1 MNSHIALTNDEAA
14 ATSAASNI
22 AGNRG
27 RTITL
32 LVFLTLLN
40 ILNFAD
46 RFLIQGFAVD
56 MIRDLHLSNLEF
68 TLLTGFVF
76 TTFYTV
82 MGLFM
87 GALADRVHRPRLIAV
102 GIFSWS
108 ALTAATGFA
117 NNFMQL
123 GLVRM
128 FTGVGE
134 AILTPAALGILGDR
148 FKQHQRA
155 FAAGFY
161 YLGAPIGI
169 GAAFII
175 AGTLGAV
182 TGWRNC
188 FFILGA
194 IGVVLT
200 GFLFLL
206 REPRNEQQ
214 IQQIQHTAS
223 ERPVTAVFA
232 EIRMA
237 LRASPA
243 VCLLILGGV
252 LVIFAQGAFVL
263 DQVWLVQEK
272 HLGRQHAQ
280 QLAGIMFIAGGV
292 LGSLLGGYLADL
304 LQARRAGGRI
314 WFLAL
319 IYLLGVPVGYIYR
332 LLDTTGMVFYICM
345 FIGSMMITIGYGP
358 IFACLQDL
366 VPVQLSSTMTAF
378 MILCM
383 TLFGTSLGNLTVGVL
398 ADVFRA
404 AGYDTPI
411 TLAVMVGMAPWLL
424 AIPCFVMA
432 ARMMETSGAR
442 GLTNGVTG

>member
-1 MNSHIALTNDEAA
+1 MNSQIALPKDSTLD
-14 ATSAASNI
+14 TSCSSSTI
-22 AGNRG
+22 GNRA

-46 RFLIQGFAVD
+46 RFLMQGFAVD

-87 GALADRVHRPRLIAV
+87 GALADRVHRPRLIAI

-134 AILTPAALGILGDR
+134 ATLTPAALGLLGDR
-148 FKQHQRA
+148 FRQDQRA

-175 AGTLGAV
+175 AGTLGAIID
-182 TGWRNC
+182 WRNC
-188 FFILGA
+188 FFTLGA

-200 GFLFLL
+200 GFLFFL
-206 REPRNEQQ
+206 REPRDEQDIKQ
-214 IQQIQHTAS
+214 AAS
-223 ERPVTAVFA
+223 KRPVAAVYT
-232 EIRMA
+232 EILQA

-243 VCLLILGGV
+243 LCLLILGGV

-263 DQVWLVQEK
+263 DQLWLVQERHMNQK
-272 HLGRQHAQ
+272 FAQ
-280 QLAGIMFIAGGV
+280 QLAGAMFIAGGV
-292 LGSLLGGYLADL
+292 LGALLGGYLADL
-304 LQARRAGGRI
+304 LQARRAGGRL

-332 LLDTTGMVFYICM
+332 LLDTTGTAFYISM

-358 IFACLQDL
+358 LFACLQDL
-366 VPVQLSSTMTAF
+366 VPAQLRSTMTAF

-383 TLFGTSLGNLTVGVL
+383 TLFGTSLGNLAVGGL
-398 ADVFRA
+398 ADVFRTA
-404 AGYDTPI
+404 AYGAPI
-411 TLAVMVGMAPWLL
+411 TIAVMVTMTPWLL
-424 AIPCFVMA
+424 AIPCFAMA
-432 ARMMETSGAR
+432 ARMMEKK
-442 GLTNGVTG
+442 

>member
-1 MNSHIALTNDEAA
+1 MNPQIALEQEE
-14 ATSAASNI
+14 TSDLSS
-22 AGNRG
+22 GSSMTGKHG
-27 RTITL
+27 RAIML

-46 RFLIQGFAVD
+46 RFLMQGFAVD

-82 MGLFM
+82 MGLLM
-87 GALADRVHRPRLIAV
+87 GALADRIHRPRLIAI

-134 AILTPAALGILGDR
+134 ATLTPAALGLLGDR

-175 AGTLGAV
+175 AGTLGAAI
-182 TGWRNC
+182 GWRNC
-188 FFILGA
+188 FFTLGA
-194 IGVVLT
+194 IGMVLT
-200 GFLFLL
+200 GFLFFL
-206 REPRNEQQ
+206 REPRDEQKKPQ
-214 IQQIQHTAS
+214 LATK
-223 ERPVTAVFA
+223 RPVSAVYA
-232 EIRMA
+232 EILQA

-243 VCLLILGGV
+243 LCLLILGGV
-252 LVIFAQGAFVL
+252 LVIFAQGTFVL
-263 DQVWLVQEK
+263 DQLWLVHERHMNQK
-272 HLGRQHAQ
+272 SAQ
-280 QLAGIMFIAGGV
+280 QLAGTMFIAGGV
-292 LGSLLGGYLADL
+292 LGSLVGGYLADL
-304 LQARRAGGRI
+304 LQARRAGGRL

-332 LLDTTGMVFYICM
+332 LLDTTGMAFHVCM

-358 IFACLQDL
+358 LFACLQDL
-366 VPVQLSSTMTAF
+366 VPAQLRSTMTAF

-383 TLFGTSLGNLTVGVL
+383 TLFGTSLGNLAVGGL
-398 ADVFRA
+398 ADVFRV
-404 AGYDTPI
+404 AGYSAPI
-411 TLAVMVGMAPWLL
+411 TQAVLVGMTPWLL
-424 AIPCFVMA
+424 SIPCFVMA
-432 ARMMETSGAR
+432 ARMMENSSE
-442 GLTNGVTG
+442 LH

>member
-1 MNSHIALTNDEAA
+1 MNSQIVLTKDELA
-14 ATSAASNI
+14 ATPSASNI
-22 AGNRG
+22 VGNRG

-87 GALADRVHRPRLIAV
+87 GALADRVHRPRLIAF

-134 AILTPAALGILGDR
+134 AVLTPAALGILGDR

-175 AGTLGAV
+175 AGTLGTV
-182 TGWRNC
+182 VGWRNC

-214 IQQIQHTAS
+214 IQHAAS
-223 ERPVTAVFA
+223 KRPVTAVFA
-232 EIRMA
+232 EIRLA

-243 VCLLILGGV
+243 LCLLILGGV

-304 LQARRAGGRI
+304 LQAHRAGGRL

-332 LLDTTGMVFYICM
+332 LLDTTGMAFYICM
-345 FIGSMMITIGYGP
+345 FIGRMMITIGYGP
-358 IFACLQDL
+358 LFACLQDL

-383 TLFGTSLGNLTVGVL
+383 TLFGTSLGNLAVGVL
-398 ADVFRA
+398 ADVFRT

-432 ARMMETSGAR
+432 ARMMETSVAKSFAGDVA
-442 GLTNGVTG
+442 V

>member
-1 MNSHIALTNDEAA
+1 MNPHIALKQKGLSD
-14 ATSAASNI
+14 TSLTGSM
-22 AGNRG
+22 AGKRG
-27 RTITL
+27 RAITL

-46 RFLIQGFAVD
+46 RFLMQGFAVD

-87 GALADRVHRPRLIAV
+87 GALADRVHRPRLIAI

-117 NNFMQL
+117 NNSMQL

-134 AILTPAALGILGDR
+134 ATLTPAALGLLGDR
-148 FKQHQRA
+148 FRQDQRA

-175 AGTLGAV
+175 AGTLGAAI
-182 TGWRNC
+182 GWRNC
-188 FFILGA
+188 FFALGA

-200 GFLFLL
+200 GFLFFL
-206 REPRNEQQ
+206 REPRDEQE
-214 IQQIQHTAS
+214 IKLAAS
-223 ERPVTAVFA
+223 KRPVTAVYA
-232 EIRMA
+232 EILQA

-243 VCLLILGGV
+243 LCLLILGGV

-263 DQVWLVQEK
+263 DQLWLVQERHMNQK
-272 HLGRQHAQ
+272 SAQ
-280 QLAGIMFIAGGV
+280 QLAGVMFIAGGV
-292 LGSLLGGYLADL
+292 LGALLGGYLADL
-304 LQARRAGGRI
+304 LQARRAGGRL

-319 IYLLGVPVGYIYR
+319 IYLLGVPIGYIYR

-358 IFACLQDL
+358 LFACLQDL
-366 VPVQLSSTMTAF
+366 VPAQLRSTMTAF

-383 TLFGTSLGNLTVGVL
+383 TLFGTSLGNLAVGGL
-398 ADVFRA
+398 ADVFRTTA
-404 AGYDTPI
+404 YSAPI
-411 TLAVMVGMAPWLL
+411 TIAVMVTMTPWLL
-424 AIPCFVMA
+424 AIPCFAMA
-432 ARMMETSGAR
+432 AKIMEKNDGQ
-442 GLTNGVTG
+442 LN